1 MPAGITPQNPQDQL
15 MLVGYSIESC
25 ISLSLAAIQFKFR
38 QDELYSKLRYDKVA
52 EKVHIMEAQYKK
64 KIAQMNHG
72 YSEMQQNLSKVH
84 QERRDLESDV
94 KELREKYGQKA
105 KEAHNLRQLLGQH
118 QPSIPSGLPHVPVV
132 QTQSGAMVPYISQQQ
147 QQQQQQ
153 QQHRADP
160 QSKGVNRSLDRTYSG
175 HAGGSGLAQ
184 YQPSNHLHIASG
196 RQSPSV
202 IHRYR
207 YSSPFGGKGGVYD
220 SPMDLMHRPSPRG
233 KSPRHGIISSPGQ
246 RMTPS
251 KRQGPDTSYG
261 SILQASTQPSL
272 PTLGLPQCASAGQH
286 HGALSKPL
294 P

>member
-15 MLVGYSIESC
+15 MLVGYSLENC

-38 QDELYSKLRYDKVA
+38 QEDLYSKLRYDKVA

-64 KIAQMNHG
+64 KIAQMNHS
-72 YSEMQQNLSKVH
+72 YSEMKQSLSKIH

-118 QPSIPSGLPHVPVV
+118 KAGIPSGARSAPVV
-132 QTQSGAMVPYISQQQ
+132 QQQSGVMVPYKS
-147 QQQQQQ
+147 Q
-153 QQHRADP
+153 QQHRVDP
-160 QSKGVNRSLDRTYSG
+160 QGQGVNRSLDRTYSG
-175 HAGGSGLAQ
+175 HAGGSGRSPH
-184 YQPSNHLHIASG
+184 QPSNHLQIASG
-196 RQSPSV
+196 RPSPSSM
-202 IHRYR
+202 HRYHH
-207 YSSPFGGKGGVYD
+207 SSPFGGKIGVYD
-220 SPMDLMHRPSPRG
+220 SPMDLMHRPSHLG
-233 KSPRHGIISSPGQ
+233 KSPRHGFMSSPGQ

-261 SILQASTQPSL
+261 SILQASARPSTATQPSL
-272 PTLGLPQCASAGQH
+272 PTLGLPQCSGA
-286 HGALSKPL
+286 GALSRPG